1 MPDADNNG
9 PAPVPAPVPSGLE
22 DTLSPLSLDAAHKP
36 TELPGVPAVSGR
48 VPMSSRELPPPER
61 RSLKTEDLTGDKLI
75 LSAPRVLVEG
85 KPTPSLGGIPLLAK
99 LGQGGMGAVYY
110 GVHPRLQKEVA
121 VKVLPFHLAEQD
133 PALIAR
139 FQREAQTS
147 AAVESPYLVRVLD
160 VDEDGDLHYIV
171 MEFVNGI
178 SAGRYLKQ
186 VTAKDLIGLPEAA
199 AMEICFAAAKGLEE
213 AHARGVIHR
222 DVKPENILIPYARE
236 APGTL
241 APVRP
246 QLDFAGSKLSDL
258 GLARHQELTEPIT
271 IANATMGSPGF
282 MAPEQID
289 DAHQA
294 GPASDLFALGA
305 TLYCLLAGQPPF
317 GGGTAMQIMM
327 KTATRPHTPLES
339 VRPDVSAVTIAIVN
353 RCLEKKPEKRYAG
366 ARELLADIIRSRSSL
381 PPSSEMP
388 MRPPSTYISEQTV
401 APPRPGDARSRAK
414 SNAMVRWA
422 LTVAVVVLAAVLV
435 YAWTAGVPAEKPA
448 DLEPACEDAWH
459 MTLSRVRASGED
471 LTKAEAAYAE
481 FVSKFPLSDRAREA
495 SKRRAELGKR
505 IESARQALVANL
517 PTAYAARE
525 KGRWS
530 EVVEFLEEPLLNIG
544 TQEHPSR
551 EKAEAL
557 LTEAKAELKRRTDF
571 AAKVHEAD
579 QLMEMEA
586 CEEALK
592 QYQAAQAIWPGAG
605 DDSVAAQGIQRA
617 EEALKDRK
625 AGKEVNA
632 GREALKASQWSQA
645 LSCFE
650 AALALQAANKDA
662 REGRDEALFQMALA
676 EGAQRAAQ
684 QPRPDWAGAKEAYAR
699 ALKLMPEDADVRSR
713 SVLAD
718 AHASVEAA
726 EAAADGREWRSV
738 RQALQHFETDLASV
752 DDPALRAS
760 VAALR
765 KRADDEGAK
774 IAAKEN
780 DAQEAGRLAQFD
792 RAGRLYAELK
802 ELNPQNAS
810 TYDEAL
816 TGLQASQ
823 TFQTAL
829 AGADVLRQDGDWAK
843 ARDAYRHLLEEKRL
857 PAETGVIQGRLKEV
871 EAGEFI
877 QQGRQALEQGRQ
889 AEAKA
894 ALSSAEKI
902 LPARALDLVMSLQT
916 AQKDLAVA
924 VERADELERA
934 ARAARERGDLETA
947 RSSYTELGRLDANRR
962 AACQQAIGE
971 IEVRLKAQAEKV
983 AQQQAIEGHLKES
996 QAAMARGDAAA
1007 ALKAAR
1013 AVLDLEPTHGEAKLL
1028 ASQAEFA
1035 LSFGQDAMGSFDAQR
1050 QHIGML
1056 MQEGRYVEAA
1066 EALKRCAD
1074 EQVRLRTLIES
1085 QPGNYLPE
1093 EVAGLKSATL
1103 ECQTM
1108 ASTLAPFVALE
1119 PQVKE
1124 VRARLDQAVE
1134 RLKPLPA
1141 AAGDARSEVSRAR
1154 AAIDQALAD
1163 SAKAFAA
1170 RNYFAAQN
1178 ATGTLAG
1185 KLKGLADN
1193 ALTRAAG
1200 LLDEAAT
1207 RDTENA
1213 SAYRAAA
1220 GDLRGR

>member
-1 MPDADNNG
+1 MPDADNKG
-9 PAPVPAPVPSGLE
+9 PAPVPLGPEETVSPVPA
-22 DTLSPLSLDAAHKP
+22 DTAHRS
-36 TELPGVPAVSGR
+36 TDLPGLPAVSGR

-121 VKVLPFHLAEQD
+121 VKVLPFHLAAQD

-147 AAVESPYLVRVLD
+147 ALVESPYLVRVLD

-171 MEFVNGI
+171 MEFVNGV
-178 SAGRYLKQ
+178 SAGKYLKQ

-199 AMEICFAAAKGLEE
+199 AMEICFATAKGLEE
-213 AHARGVIHR
+213 AHARGVVHR

-236 APGTL
+236 APGTE
-241 APVRP
+241 AAVRP

-258 GLARHQELTEPIT
+258 GLARHQELTQPIT

-294 GPASDLFALGA
+294 GPSSDLFALGA
-305 TLYCLLAGQPPF
+305 TLYCLLAGCPPF
-317 GGGTAMQIMM
+317 RGGTAMQIMM
-327 KTATRPHTPLES
+327 KTATQPHTPLAA
-339 VRPDVSAVTIAIVN
+339 VRPDVSPVTLAIVN
-353 RCLEKKPEKRYAG
+353 RCLEKKPGNRYAD
-366 ARELLADIIRSRSSL
+366 AREMLADIIRSRSSL

-388 MRPPSTYISEQTV
+388 LRSPSTHVMEQTV
-401 APPRPGDARSRAK
+401 ALPRPADARSRAK
-414 SNAMVRWA
+414 SRSKIRRA
-422 LTVAVVVLAAVLV
+422 LTAAVVALAAVLV
-435 YAWTAGVPAEKPA
+435 YVWMAGPPAGKPA
-448 DLEPACEDAWH
+448 DLEPACEDAWR
-459 MTLSRVRASGED
+459 MTLSRARACGAD
-471 LTKAEAAYAE
+471 LTRAEVAYAE
-481 FVSKFPLSDRAREA
+481 FVSKFPLSDQAREA

-544 TQEHPSR
+544 SQEHPSR
-551 EKAEAL
+551 EKAETL
-557 LTEAKAELKRRTDF
+557 LAEAKAELKRRTDF

-579 QLMEMEA
+579 QLMKLEA

-592 QYQAAQAIWPGAG
+592 QYQAAQALWPGAG
-605 DDSVAAQGIQRA
+605 DDSVAAQGVRRA
-617 EEALKDRK
+617 QEALVERK
-625 AGKEVNA
+625 ARKETDA
-632 GREALKASQWSQA
+632 GREALKARQWPQA
-645 LSCFE
+645 LARFE
-650 AALALQAANKDA
+650 AALVLQAGNKDA
-662 REGRDEALFQMALA
+662 REGRDEALFQTALA

-684 QPRPDWAGAKEAYAR
+684 QPRPDWAGAQEAYAR
-699 ALKLMPEDADVRSR
+699 ALKLRPEDADVRSR
-713 SVLAD
+713 GALAD

-726 EAAADGREWRSV
+726 GSAADRREWRSV
-738 RQALQHFETDLASV
+738 RQALQHLETDLASV
-752 DDPALRAS
+752 GDPALRAS

-765 KRADDEGAK
+765 KRADDEAAK

-810 TYDEAL
+810 AYDEAL

-829 AGADVLRQDGDWAK
+829 AGADALRQGGDWAK
-843 ARDAYRHLLEEKRL
+843 ARHAYRKLLEEKRL
-857 PAETGVIQGRLKEV
+857 PAEAGVIQGRLSEV
-871 EAGEFI
+871 EAGEWI
-877 QQGRQALEQGRQ
+877 QKGRGALEQGAL
-889 AEAKA
+889 AEAQA
-894 ALSSAEKI
+894 ALTSAEKI
-902 LPARALDLVMSLQT
+902 LPARAQDLVVLLQT
-916 AQKDLAVA
+916 AQKNLAA
-924 VERADELERA
+924 SMARADELERK
-934 ARAARERGDLETA
+934 ARAARESGDLETA
-947 RSSYTELGRLDANRR
+947 RSSYTELGRLDASRR
-962 AACQQAIGE
+962 AACQQALGE
-971 IEVRLKAQAEKV
+971 LEVRLKAQAEKA
-983 AQQQAIEGHLKES
+983 AQQQAIEGHLKEG

-1007 ALKAAR
+1007 ALKEAR
-1013 AVLDLEPTHGEAKLL
+1013 AVLDVEPTHGEAKLL

-1035 LSFGQDAMGSFDAQR
+1035 LSFGQDAMGNFDAQR
-1050 QHIGML
+1050 QHIGSL
-1056 MQEGRYVEAA
+1056 MQEGRYVEADA
-1066 EALKRCAD
+1066 ALKKCAD
-1074 EQVRLRTLIES
+1074 EQARLRTLIES
-1085 QPGNYLPE
+1085 QPKNYLPE

-1119 PQVKE
+1119 PQLKA

-1134 RLKPLPA
+1134 RLKALPA
-1141 AAGDARSEVSRAR
+1141 AAGDARSEVTRAR

-1163 SAKAFAA
+1163 SAKAFAE

-1200 LLDEAAT
+1200 SLDEAAV
-1207 RDTENA
+1207 RDTGNA
-1213 SAYRAAA
+1213 AAYRAAA
-1220 GDLRGR
+1220 GELRGR